1 MNKSFKKFL
10 MYLLVLIT
18 IITFTGPSFNS
29 ASAVKMPDVIHE
41 TKESEYLASG
51 VLYEN
56 IKRFTSK
63 GWWNINLVRVD
74 LTDEYSQVGSLISE
88 KGLSNRDTVK
98 NMVND
103 NKAVAGVNGDFFNYT
118 PTASSFSE
126 LISDGE
132 IISLPN
138 LATKAN
144 PAHPTFYI
152 NSKNQGN
159 IDFFKRSISVKSL
172 RSNKDFTIGLVN
184 KSVGYNATIL
194 LNKHWGKKSFG
205 NKTFKDT
212 VEMVVVNDV
221 VKEIRKGQ
229 GPTTIPTN
237 GYIVATSGNL
247 KNNLLNS
254 FKVGDKVKLNMGT
267 TPNLDN
273 IEFAIGGGSIILK
286 DGVPTNIGRINIK
299 GNHPRTGLGI
309 SKDGKELLI
318 ATIDG
323 RDTFYKGV
331 SQEMFGAILK
341 DLGAYNA
348 LNLDGGGSTTM
359 AVKPVDKQLAQVVN
373 KPSDGGER
381 RVVNGVGVYSN
392 APKGELSYLKVQADD
407 SKMFLNTSRKFS
419 VKGFDQY
426 HNPIKVDQNKITYN
440 FEGVE
445 GEVIGNKF
453 KAKST
458 GTAKVI
464 AHCGEATGSMNL
476 RVLGE
481 VKSLIASED
490 KFNLEPN
497 NKKNI
502 GILNG
507 IDENG
512 FKVKI
517 YPEDVEWIISDNI
530 GKVENGVFH
539 SNENIGSGIITG
551 KIGKGASNI
560 LVSIGSVES
569 SVGDFGKLKDFKST
583 TYPNYVKGAVG
594 LSPISKEGKNS
605 ISLRYDFTKGGDTK
619 ASYLNFAPNGNLGL
633 DLKDPN
639 KLGLWVKSDGN
650 SSWLRGTIRDKN
662 NKRHVIEFTKDLT
675 STDWQYVEAKIP
687 SNIASPV
694 KLERIYIVEVNGAKK
709 YSGEILLDGLKASY
723 PVDYGNV
730 SVPKPSTFKDPW
742 NVASEKAENGFSFS
756 ITKAPKNLNKIAGYN
771 AESKIQNMANNH
783 DLNVFV
789 GGVSPEFRKG
799 LKTNSIIN
807 IGPAYRKENY
817 KNILFIDASSAY
829 GGIRSTNPAQWKWL
843 KNDLAN
849 TDKDHIILFLN
860 TPIFGNGGFKD
871 PLEANLLH
879 NILAETEAKGKSV
892 WVVHGGFK
900 GGNSLK
906 EGVRYIQ
913 LDNKE
918 FKYKNHIPLIDAIEF
933 VVNGK
938 DITYQINSIFK

>member
-1 MNKSFKKFL
+1 MDKFFKKFL
-10 MYLLVLIT
+10 MYLLVLST
-18 IITFTGPSFNS
+18 IITFAGPSSNS

-41 TKESEYLASG
+41 TVESEYLASG

-74 LTDEYSQVGSLISE
+74 LTDEYSEVGGLISG

-103 NKAVAGVNGDFFNYT
+103 NKAVAGVNGDFFNYG
-118 PTASSFSE
+118 PVASSFSE

-132 IISLPN
+132 IVSLPN
-138 LATKAN
+138 IATKAN

-152 NSKNQGN
+152 NSQNQGN
-159 IDFFKRSISVKSL
+159 IDFFKRSVSVKSL
-172 RSNKDFTIGLVN
+172 RSNKDFTVGLVN

-194 LNKHWGKKSFG
+194 LNKHWGQKSLG
-205 NKTFKDT
+205 NKVFKDT

-237 GYIVATSGNL
+237 GYIVSTSGNL

-299 GNHPRTGLGI
+299 GDHPRTGLGI

-323 RDTFYKGV
+323 RDTLYKGV

-426 HNPIKVDQNKITYN
+426 HNPIKVDQNKITYS

-464 AHCGEATGSMNL
+464 AHCREATGSMNL

-490 KFNLEPN
+490 KFNLEAN

-530 GKVENGVFH
+530 GKVQNGVFH

-551 KIGKGASNI
+551 KIGKGARLKYLRPDGKTQVTIEYENDKPVRIENI
-560 LVSIGSVES
+560 VVSTQHSPDVELEEIERDIKKHVIGPIVPENMIDQDTKYYVNPTGRFVIGGPMGDTGLTGRKIIVDSYGGIGRHGGGAFSGKDPSKVDRSASYAARHVAKNIVGAGLADKCEVGLAYAIGVAKPVSIYV
-569 SVGDFGKLKDFKST
+569 DTFGTGKISDGEIEKLVNKHFDLR
-583 TYPNYVKGAVG
+583 PAA
-594 LSPISKEGKNS
+594 IIKN
-605 ISLRYDFTKGGDTK
+605 
-619 ASYLNFAPNGNLGL
+619 L
-633 DLKDPN
+633 DLKRPIY
-639 KLGLWVKSDGN
+639 K
-650 SSWLRGTIRDKN
+650 
-662 NKRHVIEFTKDLT
+662 
-675 STDWQYVEAKIP
+675 KI
-687 SNIASPV
+687 
-694 KLERIYIVEVNGAKK
+694 
-709 YSGEILLDGLKASY
+709 
-723 PVDYGNV
+723 
-730 SVPKPSTFKDPW
+730 
-742 NVASEKAENGFSFS
+742 
-756 ITKAPKNLNKIAGYN
+756 
-771 AESKIQNMANNH
+771 
-783 DLNVFV
+783 
-789 GGVSPEFRKG
+789 
-799 LKTNSIIN
+799 
-807 IGPAYRKENY
+807 
-817 KNILFIDASSAY
+817 SAY
-829 GGIRSTNPAQWKWL
+829 GHFGRKDLDLPWERLDKVEEL
-843 KNDLAN
+843 K
-849 TDKDHIILFLN
+849 
-860 TPIFGNGGFKD
+860 
-871 PLEANLLH
+871 
-879 NILAETEAKGKSV
+879 
-892 WVVHGGFK
+892 
-900 GGNSLK
+900 
-906 EGVRYIQ
+906 Q
-913 LDNKE
+913 
-918 FKYKNHIPLIDAIEF
+918 
-933 VVNGK
+933 
-938 DITYQINSIFK
+938 